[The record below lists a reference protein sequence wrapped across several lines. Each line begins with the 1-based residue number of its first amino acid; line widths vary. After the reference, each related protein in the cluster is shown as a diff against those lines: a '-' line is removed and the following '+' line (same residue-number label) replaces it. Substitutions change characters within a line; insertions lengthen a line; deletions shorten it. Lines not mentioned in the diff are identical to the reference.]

1 MNKLSASTWAGKT
14 FRIAEAKPDFEAR
27 LDKERADPSK
37 SADERRAARR
47 ERKRLRK
54 LGATVD
60 DQTES
65 LELASLDNIAQRKV
79 RRRRTPHRPR

>member
-27 LDKERADPSK
+27 LEKEREDPSR

-54 LGATVD
+54 LGAVVD
-60 DQTES
+60 DQTETI
-65 LELASLDNIAQRKV
+65 ELATVDNIAQRKV
-79 RRRRTPHRPR
+79 RATIRGGV